1 MKRALLAAAC
11 LMAVSAMATPV
22 AVTPGAQAATTAPM
36 TRAATVR
43 LAPMIAFD
51 GVYIPALSQT
61 SNASQKPEAGPAAT
75 AAMARLRQAWPALRE
90 NLAGAWGASAPAGWA
105 QTLERVD
112 QQIAQADRAT
122 ASAKWHDAHEALEEV
137 RLVLMRARVAGG
149 LDYFVDRLT
158 AYHEPM
164 EVIALTGAQVKPA
177 DLDATRLASLRNA
190 FTQASE
196 LWQAIRRVQ
205 VDPVTYALDTRRA
218 PQLSQGLT
226 DEDAALQALG
236 SALAGTD
243 ASAILRAAAAVKPP
257 FARVFTAFGQ
267 P

>member
-11 LMAVSAMATPV
+11 LMTASAMATPV
-22 AVTPGAQAATTAPM
+22 ALTPGAQAATSAPV

-43 LAPMIAFD
+43 VAPMVAFD

-75 AAMARLRQAWPALRE
+75 AAMARLRQAWPTLRQD
-90 NLAGAWGASAPAGWA
+90 LTGAWGPSAPAGWA
-105 QTLERVD
+105 QALERVD
-112 QQIAQADRAT
+112 QQITLAGRAT
-122 ASAKWHDAHEALEEV
+122 AAAKWHDAHEALEDV
-137 RLVLMRARVAGG
+137 RIELMRARQAGG

-177 DLDATRLASLRNA
+177 DLDATRLASLRKA
-190 FTQASE
+190 YTEASE

-205 VDPVTYALDTRRA
+205 VGPGTYALDARRA
-218 PQLSQGLT
+218 QQLSQGLA

-236 SALAGTD
+236 RALAGTD
-243 ASAILRAAAAVKPP
+243 ASAILRAASAVKPP